1 MNIRKMAVALAAF
14 MISSQA
20 FTALAQDVR
29 RQMKEAA
36 ALYEKGMYG
45 QAKTIFDSI
54 DDPQA
59 IGWSVLCSTNLQ
71 EPGYESRFNDYVADY
86 PYSGLLPKLYWQHAL
101 NLFDRGEYEDA
112 GFYFSKLDID
122 RVPKAER
129 AEYLYKMAYCDFGL
143 ADYETA
149 DQRFRVAEALP
160 LNDYTAPSR
169 YAIGY
174 IAYEQQKFGEALQW
188 FEKSVKDPR
197 FEQVSNYY
205 IMECRFMNKEYRY
218 VTDHGTEL
226 YDQVPEERRPHL
238 ARIISESYLV
248 LGDADKAKEY
258 YDRISN
264 VSGRTRGDY
273 FYAGTLMYTVGE
285 YASAIENYGRMTSR
299 TDSIGQIANYNMGY
313 SYIQTKNKVEALN
326 AFKAASEVE
335 HDPQLTEDAF
345 YNYAKLAFDIN
356 NDNSAFNKYLAKYS
370 DSVKGHMIYS
380 YQAMAALYDH
390 DYAGAVAAY
399 DKIEELDDDM
409 VGNYMKANY
418 LRAEQLVGN
427 GAWRNAVP
435 HLKAASYYSDKRSFF
450 NQLSRYWLAE
460 SYFRN
465 DQYDLARSLFT
476 ELYNISALDGK
487 DEGKMIPYDL
497 AYCYFKEGNYESAAR
512 WFDEYL
518 KNGSLTRR
526 TDAQI
531 RKADCLFALRKYS
544 EAASAYE
551 ASMEGADDFYPPYQ
565 AGLAYGLAG
574 DNARKIQTLS
584 AVLGAD
590 PGVDYFNEACY
601 ELGRTYL
608 ATGKADEA
616 SRCFSTIIDNSS
628 DKTFVARALL
638 DQGLVQRNAKEYD
651 KALASYKRVVS
662 DMPSTEYANEALSA
676 IELLYQTKQDPE
688 AYVAYV
694 ESIGDSA
701 VTVDI
706 DREELLFNAA
716 EQIYLTGN
724 WQRALNS
731 LENYVDKYPVGR
743 HSAQVDFYMAESYR
757 GLGRKEQAIDSYAK
771 VINGRDDSFK
781 ESAALGAAV
790 LSTEVENWSDAL
802 GYYQALS
809 KLARFD
815 QNRHAANL
823 GMMESAYRAKEYV
836 EAAGYADAVRDD
848 SASND
853 DEILQAVYVKAKSK
867 LAVSERD
874 AAMTLFKSISS
885 KTSTPQGAEAAYMLI
900 QDSSDKGDFADVE
913 SKVFALADSGS
924 NQNYWMAKSFI
935 LLGDSYV
942 ERGDFR
948 QARATFESVRDGYTS
963 KDDDV
968 LDNVNVRLAKLKEM
982 GK

>member
-1 MNIRKMAVALAAF
+1 MINRKMVAALAAVL
-14 MISSQA
+14 ISGPA
-20 FTALAQDVR
+20 FTSSAQDAKSL
-29 RQMKEAA
+29 MKEAS
-36 ALYEKGMYG
+36 ALYEKGMYA
-45 QAKTIFDSI
+45 QAKTIFDKM

-59 IGWSVLCSTNLQ
+59 IGWSVLCSENLQ
-71 EPGYESRFNDYVADY
+71 EPGYENRFNSYVADY

-101 NLFDRGEYEDA
+101 NKFDQGEYEDA
-112 GFYFSKLDID
+112 GFFFSLLEFGSMPES
-122 RVPKAER
+122 RH
-129 AEYLYKMAYCDFGL
+129 AEYLYKMAYCDFAQG
-143 ADYETA
+143 DYGTA
-149 DQRFRVAEALP
+149 DQRFRYAESLP

-169 YAIGY
+169 YAIGF
-174 IAYEQQKFGEALQW
+174 IAYESEKFEEALQW

-205 IMECRFMNKEYRY
+205 IMECHFMNKDYRF
-218 VTDHGTEL
+218 VTAHGTEL

-258 YDRISN
+258 YDRISS
-264 VSGRTRGDY
+264 VDARTRGDY
-273 FYAGTLMYTVGE
+273 FYAGTLLYTVGE

-326 AFKAASEVE
+326 AFRAASEVE
-335 HDPQLTEDAF
+335 HDPELTEDAF

-370 DSVKGHMIYS
+370 DSVKGATIYA
-380 YQAMAALYDH
+380 YQAMAALYDR

-399 DKIEELDDDM
+399 DKIDELDDDM

-418 LRAEQLVGN
+418 LRAEQLVAN

-465 DQYDLARSLFT
+465 DQYDLAKSLFT
-476 ELYNISALDGK
+476 ELYNASALDGK
-487 DEGKMIPYDL
+487 ELGKTIPYDL
-497 AYCYFKEGNYESAAR
+497 AYCYFKEGSYESAAR

-518 KNGSLTRR
+518 KTGSAARR
-526 TDAQI
+526 NDAQA
-531 RKADCLFALRKYS
+531 RKADCLFAQRKYTD
-544 EAASAYE
+544 AAAAYE
-551 ASMEGADDFYPPYQ
+551 TAAEGSEDFYASYQ
-565 AGLAYGLAG
+565 AGMAYGLAG
-574 DNARKIQTLS
+574 NNAKKIDALKG
-584 AVLGAD
+584 VLGVD
-590 PGVDYFNEACY
+590 PSVDYFDEACY

-608 ATGKADEA
+608 ATGNASAAAD
-616 SRCFSTIIDNSS
+616 CFATIIGKSS
-628 DKTFVARALL
+628 DKTYIARALL
-638 DQGLVQRNAKEYD
+638 DQGTVQRNDKDYD
-651 KALASYKRVVS
+651 KALASYKKVVS
-662 DMPSTEYANEALSA
+662 DMPATEYANEALSA
-676 IELLYQTKQDPE
+676 IELLYQDKKDPE

-706 DREELLFNAA
+706 DREEIIFNAA
-716 EQIYLTGN
+716 EQIYLGGN
-724 WQRALNS
+724 WQKALNS
-731 LENYVDKYPVGR
+731 LENYVGRYPAGR
-743 HSAQVDFYMAESYR
+743 YISQADFYMAESYR

-771 VINGRDDSFK
+771 VIAGKDDSFK

-790 LSTEVENWSDAL
+790 LSSEVESWADAL
-802 GYYQALS
+802 TYYQALS

-815 QNRHAANL
+815 QNKHAANL

-848 SASND
+848 SASTD
-853 DEILQAVYVKAKSK
+853 DELLQAVYVKAKSK

-900 QDSSDKGDFADVE
+900 QDSSDKGDFDEVE
-913 SKVFALADSGS
+913 TKVFALAESGS
-924 NQNYWMAKSFI
+924 DQNYWLAKSFI

-948 QARATFESVRDGYTS
+948 QARATFESVRDGYQS

-968 LDNVNVRLAKLKEM
+968 LDNVGMRLAKLKEM